1 MFTGIVE
8 EIGILSRIESGHS
21 FCQLAVRAKKVLDD
35 CKEGDSIAINGAC
48 LTVTHRRS
56 DGFAA
61 DVMAETMRRTN
72 LGNLKIGDKVNL
84 ERSLRPG
91 DRLGGHIVAG
101 HVDEVG
107 TIVELRQQDVA
118 TAMTIGVSEPLM
130 KYIAVKGSVCIE
142 GVSLTVTDV
151 SVSNFQVWLI
161 PFTKENTNLGL
172 KRVGNGVN
180 IEVDMLARYVER
192 LMSYREGSSAPS
204 SSSIN
209 QEFLKTH
216 GFL

>member
-8 EIGILSRIESGHS
+8 EIGTLSRIDRGHS
-21 FCQLAVRAKKVLDD
+21 FCQLAVNARKILDD

-48 LTVTHRRS
+48 LTVTQRQS
-56 DGFAA
+56 GGFAA

-107 TIVELRQQDVA
+107 TITELKQQDVA

-151 SVSNFQVWLI
+151 SGSNFQVWLI
-161 PFTKENTNLGL
+161 PFTKENTILGL
-172 KRVGNGVN
+172 KRMGNGVN
-180 IEVDMLARYVER
+180 VEVDMLARYVER
-192 LMSYREGSSAPS
+192 LMSYREGSSAQS
-204 SSSIN
+204 SSSVN
-209 QEFLKTH
+209 QEFLRTH

>member
-8 EIGILSRIESGHS
+8 EIGTLSRIERGHS
-21 FCQLAVRAKKVLDD
+21 FCQLAVSARKILDD
-35 CKEGDSIAINGAC
+35 CREGDSIAINGAC
-48 LTVTHRRS
+48 LTVTQRQS
-56 DGFAA
+56 DGFTA

-107 TIVELRQQDVA
+107 TIIELSQKDVA

-130 KYIAVKGSVCIE
+130 KYMAVKGSVCIE

-151 SVSNFQVWLI
+151 SGSNFQVWLI
-161 PFTKENTNLGL
+161 PFTKENTILGL
-172 KRVGNGVN
+172 KRVGDGVN

-204 SSSIN
+204 SSSVN

>member
-8 EIGILSRIESGHS
+8 EIGILSRIDRGHS
-21 FCQLAVRAKKVLDD
+21 FCQLAVRARKILDD
-35 CKEGDSIAINGAC
+35 CKEGDSISINGAC
-48 LTVTHRRS
+48 LTVTQRQS
-56 DGFAA
+56 NGFTA

-72 LGNLKIGDKVNL
+72 LGNLRVGDKVNL

-107 TIVELRQQDVA
+107 TITQLRQEDVA
-118 TAMTIGVSEPLM
+118 TGMTIGVSEPLM
-130 KYIAVKGSVCIE
+130 KYVAVKGSVCVE

-151 SVSNFQVWLI
+151 SSSNFQVWLI
-161 PFTKENTNLGL
+161 PFTKENTILGL
-172 KRVGNGVN
+172 KRVGDGVN

>member
-8 EIGILSRIESGHS
+8 EIGILSRIDRGHS
-21 FCQLAVRAKKVLDD
+21 FCQLAVSARKILDD
-35 CKEGDSIAINGAC
+35 CKEGDSISINGAC
-48 LTVTHRRS
+48 LTVTQRQS
-56 DGFAA
+56 NGFTA

-72 LGNLKIGDKVNL
+72 LGNLRVGDKVNL

-118 TAMTIGVSEPLM
+118 TVMTIGVSEPLM
-130 KYIAVKGSVCIE
+130 KYVAVKGSVCVE

-151 SVSNFQVWLI
+151 SSSNFQVWLI
-161 PFTKENTNLGL
+161 PFTKENTILGL
-172 KRVGNGVN
+172 KRVGDGVN